1 MNVKVSSIRS
11 AKFSG
16 KNERESTLKCSL
28 LLDASIS
35 MSFELYTFLSL
46 MIREK

>member
-1 MNVKVSSIRS
+1 MNG
-11 AKFSG
+11 KFSISRLNSLEATSV
-16 KNERESTLKCSL
+16 KESPPKCSL
-28 LLDASIS
+28 LLLS